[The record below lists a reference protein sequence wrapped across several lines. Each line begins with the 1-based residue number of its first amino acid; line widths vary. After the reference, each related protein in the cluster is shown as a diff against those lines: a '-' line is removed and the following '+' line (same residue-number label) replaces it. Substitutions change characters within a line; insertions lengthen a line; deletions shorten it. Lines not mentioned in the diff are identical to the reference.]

1 MAAIVNDRMTEQITL
16 GQGTR
21 QGCPLSPVLFCL
33 IIEMLANAI
42 RNDNLIE
49 GMGENNKI
57 KINLFADDSLLT
69 VKNPLESIDRIKI
82 HLENFGKITGRRVNW
97 QKSEIQW
104 CLARR

>member
-1 MAAIVNDRMTEQITL
+1 MTKQIAL
-16 GQGTR
+16 GRGTR

-33 IIEMLANAI
+33 IIEMLANVI

-69 VKNPLESIDRIKI
+69 VKNQLACIDKIKI
-82 HLENFGKITGRRVNW
+82 HLKKLVEK
-97 QKSEIQW
+97 
-104 CLARR
+104 